1 MDIIY
6 RPAKPED
13 LEEAERV
20 VQQSGNALLVRHGLQ
35 PWPAPPSTAFPKFC
49 LARDPSGLWFAQDG
63 DTIVGFG
70 FSWMPSSR
78 KYACSSIRRNK
89 ARSPPAPV
97 GCALPPRAPLVSAA
111 HSPETLASR

>member
-1 MDIIY
+1 MDITY
-6 RPAKPED
+6 RPATPED

-49 LARDPSGLWFAQDG
+49 LAQDPSGLWVAQDG

-70 FSWMPSSR
+70 FSWMTEKFWCLSQLFVR
-78 KYACSSIRRNK
+78 
-89 ARSPPAPV
+89 
-97 GCALPPRAPLVSAA
+97 
-111 HSPETLASR
+111 PETQAKGIGQALLRKP

>member
-1 MDIIY
+1 MDITY

-49 LARDPSGLWFAQDG
+49 LAQDPSGLWVAEDG

-70 FSWMPSSR
+70 FSWR
-78 KYACSSIRRNK
+78 ARN
-89 ARSPPAPV
+89 P
-97 GCALPPRAPLVSAA
+97 GEGHRAGASFENPD
-111 HSPETLASR
+111 ASRAERRR